1 MESAGIRRG
10 HLAVFEWGTGNGGAS
25 WTQIP
30 DNGITNCGDDAF
42 GPDSGCGVEQGWY
55 NLALAAIA
63 DGGATD
69 VYAGAVNLYKC
80 TLEPGQQPPNTAC
93 TQGDWINLTH
103 VYGCNPGPLGAPAHV
118 HPDQHGIAFLEVG
131 ERRPGTSR
139 MTAGSAGRWMDI
151 PG

>member
-1 MESAGIRRG
+1 MEG
-10 HLAVFEWGTGNGGAS
+10 H
-25 WTQIP
+25 
-30 DNGITNCGDDAF
+30 
-42 GPDSGCGVEQGWY
+42 GC
-55 NLALAAIA
+55 LR
-63 DGGATD
+63 
-69 VYAGAVNLYKC
+69 GAVNLYKC